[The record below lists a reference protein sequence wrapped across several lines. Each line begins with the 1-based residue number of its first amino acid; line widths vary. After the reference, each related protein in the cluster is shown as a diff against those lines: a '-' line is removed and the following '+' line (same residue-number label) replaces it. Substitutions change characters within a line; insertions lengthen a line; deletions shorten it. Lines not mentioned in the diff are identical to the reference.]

1 MASMAKKM
9 GGKGGMMDRMQ
20 QMQGAAKQNPQL
32 ARRMAQ
38 MMGGGPGGA
47 GAGTGAGGMPD
58 MSQLANMFG
67 GGAGG
72 GMPDMGEMMKKMSQ
86 NPGMMKNL
94 MNQFGLSQ

>member
-1 MASMAKKM
+1 
-9 GGKGGMMDRMQ
+9 
-20 QMQGAAKQNPQL
+20 
-32 ARRMAQ
+32 
-38 MMGGGPGGA
+38 
-47 GAGTGAGGMPD
+47 MPD